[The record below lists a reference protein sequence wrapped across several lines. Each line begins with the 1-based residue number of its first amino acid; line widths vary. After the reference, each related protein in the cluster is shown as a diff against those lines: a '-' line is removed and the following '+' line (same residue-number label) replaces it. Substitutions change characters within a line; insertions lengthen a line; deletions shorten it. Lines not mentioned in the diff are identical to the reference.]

1 MYEKAFVMSFFLS
14 CSISLCR
21 NTFSK
26 KVQAGQSFSNNIA
39 AYLLWVDTSAA
50 MSEWWPIV
58 FLCWCWHNIHV
69 LECTLLILAH
79 IHNSISSSLVLL
91 SCWVDSEAEK
101 LTGWHVSVL
110 RFNSTQVFVLEK
122 VGTVISS
129 IFWPFSPTQKTK
141 NGIYQHHDLFIL

>member
-1 MYEKAFVMSFFLS
+1 MKRHLSWVFFYPAVLACAETHS
-14 CSISLCR
+14 ARKYKLDNPSL
-21 NTFSK
+21 
-26 KVQAGQSFSNNIA
+26 IA

-79 IHNSISSSLVLL
+79 IHNSISSSVVLL

-110 RFNSTQVFVLEK
+110 RFNSTQVFVLQK

-129 IFWPFSPTQKTK
+129 IFWPFSPTQQTK
-141 NGIYQHHDLFIL
+141 NGIYQYHYLFIL